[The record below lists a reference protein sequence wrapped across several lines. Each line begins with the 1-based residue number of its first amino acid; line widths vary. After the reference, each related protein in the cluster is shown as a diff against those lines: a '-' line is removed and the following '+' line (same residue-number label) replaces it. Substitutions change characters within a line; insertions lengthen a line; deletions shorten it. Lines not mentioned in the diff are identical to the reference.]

1 MTDIFISYVRETEA
15 EAQRIVEALRG
26 RPCIDGWRILANLA
40 RR

>member
-26 RPCIDGWRILANLA
+26 NLSDTFA
-40 RR
+40 RLEDLS